1 VQLEIFPEPSS
12 EQREAIIAALERTRA
27 EADSRDDWWR
37 AGVVENLEEGAGE
50 SLSPAGE

>member
-1 VQLEIFPEPSS
+1 MQLEIFPEPSG
-12 EQREAIIAALERTRA
+12 EEREAIIAALDKARSEPDR
-27 EADSRDDWWR
+27 RDEWWR

>member
-1 VQLEIFPEPSS
+1 MHWSIFPEPSS
-12 EQREAIIAALERTRA
+12 AEREAIVVAVGKARA
-27 EADSRDDWWR
+27 ETDSRDDWWR